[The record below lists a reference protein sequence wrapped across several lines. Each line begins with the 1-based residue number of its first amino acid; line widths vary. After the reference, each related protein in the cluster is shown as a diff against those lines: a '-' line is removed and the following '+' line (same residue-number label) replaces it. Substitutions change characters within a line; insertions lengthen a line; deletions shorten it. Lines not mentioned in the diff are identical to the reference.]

1 MTDGHGDNAEHL
13 FSLEGDGYTQG
24 TPGVNGHSCLWRTAR
39 AAVGVPESGPAP
51 APCSQVKVVPVID
64 ASDQRL
70 WTGPIPTLAD
80 VFAARKRIRPYLPP
94 TPFIASES
102 LSEKLGFRLLI
113 KCESLNPTAAFKV
126 RGGINLISQLSPE
139 QRERG
144 VVGAS
149 TGNHGQSIAYA
160 ARLFGARATIFVPEV
175 NNPLKV
181 AAMRRLGAE
190 IVATGEDFD
199 AALAAS
205 VAYAEE
211 TGATF
216 IHSANEPELI
226 AGVGT
231 YTLEMLEQEPGLD
244 AIFVPIGAGSGA
256 CGACVAGK
264 GIKQDLQVIG
274 VQAEGSPSVFTA
286 WKERRL
292 TVIPKAETFAE
303 GVATRATYALPLS
316 ILWDTLDDITL
327 VSDAEMRRA
336 IVSVLEATH
345 LVAEGAGAAAI
356 AAAWKRRDE
365 FAGKTVGVVLSGGN
379 LTNDGLMQA
388 LTEERPW

>member
-1 MTDGHGDNAEHL
+1 
-13 FSLEGDGYTQG
+13 
-24 TPGVNGHSCLWRTAR
+24 
-39 AAVGVPESGPAP
+39 
-51 APCSQVKVVPVID
+51 VKVVPVID
-64 ASDQRL
+64 APDQTA
-70 WTGPIPTLAD
+70 WTGVLPTLAD

-94 TPFIASES
+94 TPFIESES
-102 LSEKLGFRLLI
+102 LSERLGFRLFI
-113 KCESLNPTAAFKV
+113 KCESLNPTSAFKV
-126 RGGINLISQLSPE
+126 RGGINLVSQLSAE
-139 QRERG
+139 QRARG

-160 ARLFGARATIFVPEV
+160 ARLFGVRATIFVPEV

-181 AAMRRLGAE
+181 AAIRRLGAE

-205 VAYAEE
+205 IAYAEE

-231 YTLEMLEQEPGLD
+231 YTLEMLEQVPELD
-244 AIFVPIGAGSGA
+244 VMFVPIGAGSGA

-264 GIKQDLQVIG
+264 GIKPDLRVIG
-274 VQAEGSPSVFTA
+274 VQAEGSPSVYTA
-286 WKERRL
+286 WRERRL

-303 GVATRATYALPLS
+303 GIATRATYSLPLA
-316 ILWDTLDDITL
+316 IMWDNLDDITL
-327 VSDAEMRRA
+327 VSDAELRRA
-336 IVSVLEATH
+336 IVTVLEATH

-356 AAAWKRRDE
+356 AAARKQRDE
-365 FAGKTVGVVLSGGN
+365 LAGKTVGVVLSGGN
-379 LTNDGLMQA
+379 LTNDVLLQA

>member
-1 MTDGHGDNAEHL
+1 
-13 FSLEGDGYTQG
+13 
-24 TPGVNGHSCLWRTAR
+24 
-39 AAVGVPESGPAP
+39 
-51 APCSQVKVVPVID
+51 VKAVPVID
-64 ASDQRL
+64 APDQTL
-70 WTGPIPTLAD
+70 WTGTIPTLAD
-80 VFAARKRIRPYLPP
+80 VFAARKRIRPYLQP
-94 TPFIASES
+94 TPFIESES

-113 KCESLNPTAAFKV
+113 KCESLNPTSAFKV
-126 RGGINLISQLSPE
+126 RGGINLISQLSDE

-181 AAMRRLGAE
+181 AAMERLGAE
-190 IVATGEDFD
+190 IVAVGEDFD

-264 GIKQDLQVIG
+264 GVKPGLQVIG

-286 WKERRL
+286 WKEGRL

-303 GVATRATYALPLS
+303 GIATRATYSLPLA
-316 ILWDTLDDITL
+316 ILWDKLDDITL
-327 VSDAEMRRA
+327 VSDAELRRA

-379 LTNDGLMQA
+379 LMNDGLKQA